1 MRAEDSD
8 TPHGPL
14 IDEIVS
20 AVEQGAKLSA
30 QLMTLNLE
38 KPSNVVPVSICAQVD
53 GMRPFL
59 GRLLNN
65 QLQLDVELA
74 EGLPLV
80 PVDPVH
86 VEQILMNLVLNA
98 VDATPPGGRIVVAV
112 QVEQEGPAAEAAVCL
127 RVRDTGAGIPSELL
141 DRVFEPY
148 FTTKADKGTGLG
160 LANVRAIAERYRGS
174 ASIES
179 ALGTGTTVS
188 VRIPVRAGR

>member
-1 MRAEDSD
+1 
-8 TPHGPL
+8 
-14 IDEIVS
+14 
-20 AVEQGAKLSA
+20 
-30 QLMTLNLE
+30 MTLNLE